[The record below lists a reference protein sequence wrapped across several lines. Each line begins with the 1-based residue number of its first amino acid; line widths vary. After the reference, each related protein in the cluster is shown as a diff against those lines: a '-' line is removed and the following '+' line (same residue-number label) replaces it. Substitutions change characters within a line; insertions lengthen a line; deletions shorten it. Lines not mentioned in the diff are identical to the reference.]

1 MSLAPREPYSRSEHH
16 SLSWVCLVPSLLDE
30 EIWINHRVRL
40 KEWGKRKIITGTPK
54 QTLLTCNFS
63 FKCMTIHLVK
73 NKLNSPVS
81 GGPTRWS
88 TFRVFQSKSHRK
100 QGYVALP
107 FWENP
112 SAKTPYVTLDTLF
125 PVTEVVFYTT
135 CTWPPQGAVQGHP
148 HQDSFPQ
155 NLLPHFTFKLTKPTS
170 MFSKHLRTLW

>member
-1 MSLAPREPYSRSEHH
+1 MPPNDEPSSTRTLLQIWTPFPVLGLLGPFFARWGNLNQSQSE
-16 SLSWVCLVPSLLDE
+16 
-30 EIWINHRVRL
+30 IKRMG
-40 KEWGKRKIITGTPK
+40 KKRKIITGTPK

-73 NKLNSPVS
+73 NKLNSLVS

-135 CTWPPQGAVQGHP
+135 CTWPPQGAVQGILIKTV
-148 HQDSFPQ
+148 F
-155 NLLPHFTFKLTKPTS
+155 LKTFFLIS
-170 MFSKHLRTLW
+170 HSN